1 VRIGPPVCRFR
12 TLHAQ
17 SRARSL
23 GALHFTLGQRN
34 MMGNQPLRHRDFRA
48 KRAELGPYAAGHTS
62 CPLPIRDTI
71 NGIPLGSRWA
81 DGSRLWRPRSAT
93 GVFSCVGYAWT
104 TTRPHGHG
112 GATWS
117 MESEADQRGAPLLS
131 LRCSP
136 HRRLPAP
143 WSGFSPF
150 GSARFPFVC
159 GRLQP
164 CWMEDGRQKS
174 IGRKPSCSAGW

>member
-1 VRIGPPVCRFR
+1 
-12 TLHAQ
+12 
-17 SRARSL
+17 
-23 GALHFTLGQRN
+23 
-34 MMGNQPLRHRDFRA
+34 M
-48 KRAELGPYAAGHTS
+48 RAELSPYAAGHTS

-71 NGIPLGSRWA
+71 NGIPLGSRRA

-131 LRCSP
+131 LRCST

-143 WSGFSPF
+143 LVRFQSVRFGTLSICVRTASTLLDGGRKTEINRSQTFMLSRVVNCILESG
-150 GSARFPFVC
+150 
-159 GRLQP
+159 
-164 CWMEDGRQKS
+164 GRQQRISIREKS
-174 IGRKPSCSAGW
+174 PERNSRRSSR